1 MFRAANNTL
10 DRVDGVLT
18 RKYMRM
24 DVDNA
29 EEFLEFVSQ
38 DICQTLASAMLNDV
52 RQNKPALAILHECIA
67 VAATDL
73 GLGLKAFE
81 FDGKSP
87 LSQKISVGFEAILR
101 GNVSISCSIMMTHI
115 RTS

>member
-1 MFRAANNTL
+1 MFRAAN
-10 DRVDGVLT
+10 VLLAGLEGAST
-18 RKYMRM
+18 REFMRM

-29 EEFLEFVSQ
+29 PEFLEFVSQ

-73 GLGLKAFE
+73 GVGLKAFE